1 MLQNPHILLT
11 FDNVQ
16 NPLRLPRKTTAERL
30 KVLQARQFFTR
41 LTSKCASRHNCLHF
55 FDIST
60 FKSALSIV
68 CVLYILPWKC
78 ASRHNGIHFFDMQL
92 PKVVRE
98 WCALCILTAKCAS
111 RHNVNPQKWSENWC
125 VLHILT
131 SKCASRHNGVQL
143 FISYLAR
150 WLCTRRFSE
159 PTFRPSGATNHLKNT
174 VFRIFSNFSRTC
186 IFFLL
191 TLSLLWSSLFCSSLL
206 WLFSPLLFHLSI
218 LSEIWLLNFL
228 RSYPKDAHDIPIKSR
243 MAYGEH
249 HQPNWSNL
257 SGSTVKSGLQRVGLA
272 APHHRAS
279 SAAKANGLESRGR
292 WTPDKHKLWLYDTH
306 SKHPR
311 R

>member
-16 NPLRLPRKTTAERL
+16 NPLRLPRKTTAERP
-30 KVLQARQFFTR
+30 KVLRAHQFFTR
-41 LTSKCASRHNCLHF
+41 LTSKCASRHNRLHF

-60 FKSALSIV
+60 FKSAPSMV
-68 CVLYILPWKC
+68 CVLYILTWKC
-78 ASRHNGIHFFDMQL
+78 ASCHNGIHFFDMQL

-111 RHNVNPQKWSENWC
+111 GHN
-125 VLHILT
+125 
-131 SKCASRHNGVQL
+131 
-143 FISYLAR
+143 
-150 WLCTRRFSE
+150 CTRPFSE
-159 PTFRPSGATNHLKNT
+159 PTFRPPGATNHLKNT
-174 VFRIFSNFSRTC
+174 VFRDFSNFSRTC

-218 LSEIWLLNFL
+218 LSEVWLLNFL

-306 SKHPR
+306 IATTQEDRNIYFSILVEFDFSFLGAMLWVKQV
-311 R
+311 